1 MNKAR
6 IVRLQACL
14 VLWLAASSASPAI
27 AAPSQELPQDKSTAV
42 TFFDVADLP
51 ARIDEPKLHQTDS
64 GFVLECAVANRSS
77 EQLLGLRLILLVVE
91 PSGKLRSRITWTDA
105 SELAGYSL
113 KTITLH
119 PTISGDVRGNDQ
131 LFLAIDEVIG
141 HETIWRAVG
150 AERALRAY
158 SRGRHDDLPTV
169 RAVANQFD
177 PRTQPLSI
185 RVIH

>member
-14 VLWLAASSASPAI
+14 VLWLAASFASAI
-27 AAPSQELPQDKSTAV
+27 AAPRQELPPDKFTAV
-42 TFFDVADLP
+42 VFFDVSDLP
-51 ARIDEPKLHQTDS
+51 ARIDEPKLHQTGS
-64 GFVLECAVANRSS
+64 GFVLECAIANRSS
-77 EQLLGLRLILLVVE
+77 EQLLGLRLILMVVE

-105 SELAGYSL
+105 SELASYSI
-113 KTITLH
+113 KPIALH
-119 PTISGDVRGNDQ
+119 PTITGNLRSTDQ
-131 LFLAIDEVIG
+131 LFLVIDEVIG

-150 AERALRAY
+150 AEKALRAY

-177 PRTQPLSI
+177 PPTQPLGM